1 MSTAAR
7 PPGAGRRCV
16 MWHDRRIVELFE
28 IEHPI
33 VLAPMAGLGTVELA
47 AAVSSAGGLGS
58 IGCAVM
64 APELIAKSVA
74 ELRRS
79 TPKPINLNF
88 FCHDPAK
95 ADAARER
102 AWHEKLS
109 FYYRGL
115 GIEAATSTP
124 RFDLTPFGDAAC
136 AAIEEVRPEVVSFHF
151 GLPEPGM
158 VDRVKAAGCKVISSA
173 TTVDEACWLE
183 KHGAD
188 AIIAQGYEAGGHRG
202 MFLDSDRKRAVASQS
217 GTFALVP
224 QVADAVR
231 VPVIAAGGIGD
242 GRGITA
248 AFALGAAGVQ
258 VGTAFLLCPEAATPP
273 LYREALRNARVN
285 QTVVTNVFSGRSARV
300 LVNRLADEIGPW
312 SDAAP
317 DFPLPMG
324 ELPPLRAAAEQNGST
339 DFTPLWSGQ
348 AAALARE
355 MPAKML
361 IDILVREASKFAG
374 FAAVGTLAT
383 ANDIQA
389 PKRAR

>member
-1 MSTAAR
+1 
-7 PPGAGRRCV
+7 
-16 MWHDRRIVELFE
+16 MWPDPRLVELFE
-28 IEHPI
+28 IDHPI
-33 VLAPMAGLGTVELA
+33 VQAPMAGLGTVDLA
-47 AAVSSAGGLGS
+47 AAVSNAGGLGS
-58 IGCAVM
+58 IGCAIM
-64 APELIAKSVA
+64 APELVAKSVA
-74 ELRRS
+74 ELRRL
-79 TPKPINLNF
+79 TTKPINLNF
-88 FCHDPAK
+88 FCHDPAR
-95 ADAARER
+95 ADAAREH

-109 FYYRGL
+109 FYYREL
-115 GIEAATSTP
+115 GIEAAMLTP
-124 RFDLTPFGDAAC
+124 RFDLAPFGDAAC
-136 AAIEEVRPEVVSFHF
+136 AVVEDLRPEVVSFHF
-151 GLPEPGM
+151 GLPEPRL

-173 TTVDEACWLE
+173 TTIDEACWLE

-202 MFLDSDRKRAVASQS
+202 IFLDSDRKRAIASQA
-217 GTFALVP
+217 GAFALVP
-224 QVADAVR
+224 QVADAVS

-242 GRGITA
+242 GRGIAA

-258 VGTAFLLCPEAATPP
+258 LGTAFLLCAESATPP

-285 QTVVTNVFSGRSARV
+285 QTVVTNVFSGRPARV
-300 LVNRLADEIGPW
+300 LVNRLAAEIGPW

-361 IDILVREASKFAG
+361 IDILVREATKFG
-374 FAAVGTLAT
+374 GG
-383 ANDIQA
+383 
-389 PKRAR
+389 

>member
-1 MSTAAR
+1 
-7 PPGAGRRCV
+7 
-16 MWHDRRIVELFE
+16 MWPDRRVVELFE

-33 VLAPMAGLGTVELA
+33 VLAPMAGLGTVDLA
-47 AAVSSAGGLGS
+47 AAVSNAGGLGS
-58 IGCAVM
+58 IGCAIM

-95 ADAARER
+95 ADAAREH
-102 AWHEKLS
+102 AWHKKLS
-109 FYYRGL
+109 FYYREL
-115 GIEAATSTP
+115 GIEAATLTP
-124 RFDLTPFGDAAC
+124 RFDLAPFSDVAC
-136 AAIEEVRPEVVSFHF
+136 AVIEEVRPEVVSFHF
-151 GLPEPGM
+151 GLPERGL

-202 MFLDSDRKRAVASQS
+202 IFLDSDHKRAVASQA

-224 QVADAVR
+224 QVADAVS
-231 VPVIAAGGIGD
+231 VPVIAAGAIGD
-242 GRGITA
+242 GRGIAA

-258 VGTAFLLCPEAATPP
+258 VGTAFLLCAESATPP

-285 QTVVTNVFSGRSARV
+285 QTIVTNVFSGRSARV
-300 LVNRLADEIGPW
+300 LVNRLAAEIGPW

-317 DFPLPMG
+317 DFPLPLG

-339 DFTPLWSGQ
+339 DFTLLWSGH
-348 AAALARE
+348 AAALARD

-361 IDILVREASKFAG
+361 IDILVREATKFG
-374 FAAVGTLAT
+374 RLAAA
-383 ANDIQA
+383 
-389 PKRAR
+389 

>member
-1 MSTAAR
+1 
-7 PPGAGRRCV
+7 
-16 MWHDRRIVELFE
+16 MWSNLRIVELFE

-33 VLAPMAGLGTVELA
+33 VLAPMAGLGTVDLA
-47 AAVSSAGGLGS
+47 AAVSNAGGLGS
-58 IGCAVM
+58 IGCAILM
-64 APELIAKSVA
+64 PELIVKTAA

-79 TPKPINLNF
+79 TPKSINLNF

-95 ADAARER
+95 ADIARER

-109 FYYRGL
+109 FYYSEL
-115 GIEAATSTP
+115 GIEAAASTP
-124 RFDLTPFGDAAC
+124 RFDLAPFGDAAC
-136 AAIEEVRPEVVSFHF
+136 AVIEEVKPEVVSFHF
-151 GLPEPGM
+151 GLPEPGL

-202 MFLDSDRKRAVASQS
+202 TFLDSDPKRAVASQV
-217 GTFALVP
+217 GTIALVP
-224 QVADAVR
+224 QVVDAVS

-242 GRGITA
+242 GRGIAA

-258 VGTAFLLCPEAATPP
+258 VGTAFLLCAESATPP

-285 QTVVTNVFSGRSARV
+285 QTVVTNVFSGRPARA
-300 LVNRLADEIGPW
+300 LVNRLAAEIGLW

-317 DFPLPMG
+317 DFPVPMG
-324 ELPPLRAAAEQNGST
+324 ELPPLRAAAERNGSA

-361 IDILVREASKFAG
+361 VDILVREADKLTG
-374 FAAVGTLAT
+374 G
-383 ANDIQA
+383 
-389 PKRAR
+389 